1 MLETWLSQY
10 GYPILILGTFLEGE
24 TVLLLGGLAA
34 HLGYLS
40 LDKVIAC
47 GFLGTLF
54 GDQLYFFLGR
64 RHGNALL
71 SKWPSWK
78 ARSDRVFQILARH
91 QNLLIIGFRF
101 LYGLR
106 TVTPFVIGMSGVSY
120 WRFTLLNSIGAGV
133 WAASIGLVGYYFG
146 RAAEILLGDVKHYEV
161 EIMTTI
167 AGFAILIW
175 LVHYFRTSR
184 SGKAS
189 TKK

>member
-1 MLETWLSQY
+1 MLEALLSQY

-24 TVLLLGGLAA
+24 TILLLGGLAA
-34 HLGYLS
+34 QLGYLS

-64 RHGNALL
+64 RHGKTLL
-71 SKWPSWK
+71 IKRPSWQTR
-78 ARSDRVFQILARH
+78 ADRVVQILERH

-106 TVTPFVIGMSGVSY
+106 TITPFAIGMSGVSY
-120 WRFTLLNSIGAGV
+120 WRFTLLNILGAGI
-133 WAASIGLVGYYFG
+133 WATSIGLVGYYFG
-146 RAAEILLGDVKHYEV
+146 HTAEILLGDIKHYEL
-161 EIMTTI
+161 ELMATI
-167 AGFAILIW
+167 AGFAMLIW
-175 LVHYFRTSR
+175 LVHYFRISR